1 MSPAPT
7 GSKFLDPRTLNKLS
21 RLELKARAIVEGYI
35 TGLHKSPYHGFSVEF
50 AEHREYV
57 AGDDLRYIDWKVF
70 GRSDRFYI
78 KQYEEET
85 NYRCHIL
92 LDTSESMQ
100 YAGQSGVSKFDY
112 GCMIAASLSYLI
124 SKQQDSVGLAL
135 FREAILKQVQ
145 PGSSSQHLRQLFH
158 ELEQAKPDGKT
169 GLGAVLHE
177 AAEKITRKG
186 LVLILTDAFDDVEKV
201 LDGLQ
206 HLRHRRHE
214 VLFFHLMDHDELDFP
229 FRDLTKFEGMEA
241 MGEVLASPHALRR
254 HYLAEVEA
262 FQAKLRKGCRD
273 YNVDYRLFDTSEP
286 LDVALTTYLT
296 TRSAMRARAGTAR

>member
-1 MSPAPT
+1 MPAPT
-7 GSKFLDPRTLNKLS
+7 GSKHLDPKTLNKLA

-50 AEHREYV
+50 AEHREY
-57 AGDDLRYIDWKVF
+57 APGDDLRYIDWKVF

-85 NYRCHIL
+85 NYRCHVL
-92 LDTSESMQ
+92 LDTSESMA
-100 YAGQSGVSKFDY
+100 YGRTGVTKFEY
-112 GCMIAASLSYLI
+112 GAMIAAALSYLI

-135 FREAILKQVQ
+135 FRESILKQVQ
-145 PGSSSQHLRQLFH
+145 PGSSSQHLRQVFH

-169 GLGAVLHE
+169 SLGKVLHE

-186 LVLILTDAFDDVEKV
+186 LVLILSDAFDDVEAV
-201 LDGLQ
+201 LEGLQ

-214 VLFFHLMDHDELDFP
+214 VLFFHLMDRDELEFS
-229 FRDLTKFEGMEA
+229 FRDMTKFEGMEA
-241 MGEVLASPHALRR
+241 MGDVLASPHALRK

-273 YNVDYRLFDTSEP
+273 YNVDYKLFDTSEP
-286 LDVALTTYLT
+286 LDIALTTYLT
-296 TRSAMRARAGTAR
+296 TRSAMRARTGTAR